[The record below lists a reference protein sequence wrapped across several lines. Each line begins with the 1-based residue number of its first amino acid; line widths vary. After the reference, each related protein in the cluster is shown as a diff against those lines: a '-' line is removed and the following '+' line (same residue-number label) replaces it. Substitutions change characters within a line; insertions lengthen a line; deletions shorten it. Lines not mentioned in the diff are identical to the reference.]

1 VLDLSRLLRRH
12 VPWPGAKCP
21 RPWREKVRVKESS
34 PPEGRHPHPNVL
46 LSGEKGFPSRAIAFG
61 IFQPSKWQ
69 SRRSG
74 GGRNPEISGVSQHS
88 LDKATWIPAFPGMTG
103 TSKAKCDNPGLPR
116 HPLMPFI
123 PDLHVPCMYRRVR
136 TIAKLFDSR
145 RRPRRWQDSKVG
157 TVDSRF
163 RGKDRLGQV
172 PLCGKTLQSS

>member
-1 VLDLSRLLRRH
+1 MLDLSRLLRRH

-46 LSGEKGFPSRAIAFG
+46 LSGEKVFPSRAIAFG

-136 TIAKLFDSR
+136 TIAKSFHAVESAPTRLSR
-145 RRPRRWQDSKVG
+145 E
-157 TVDSRF
+157 SRNPQF
-163 RGKDRLGQV
+163 QPWSPAIFEADGANRT
-172 PLCGKTLQSS
+172 TLQSS